1 MICLICMP
9 KALAYISGKPLRA
22 HVTTIKCIVYSTLNY
37 VFVGFEADSDLD
49 NKVYTSAVLKV
60 KEGSWIGTYSKRFC
74 VLCCTKLYV
83 YKMSTGGSPQSKPS
97 YSLTLSEIT
106 TTKHSSSKHHYCV
119 RLRSVMDKEP
129 EIVLAFSS
137 LLQQSKW
144 INRLK
149 KVASLLYMSI
159 IK

>member
-1 MICLICMP
+1 M
-9 KALAYISGKPLRA
+9 
-22 HVTTIKCIVYSTLNY
+22 YSTLNY
-37 VFVGFEADSDLD
+37 IFVGFEADSDLD

-106 TTKHSSSKHHYCV
+106 ITKHSSSKHHYCV

-149 KVASLLYMSI
+149 KVAYYM
-159 IK
+159 